1 MKSKGQKESKKH
13 EDRLAKVIGGQRSAG
28 SGSFWSRKGDVR
40 NKDLLIEH
48 KWTGKASFTVKAAVL
63 EKIVKE
69 AILDSRTPVLGFS
82 LNNEN
87 YVMLTEDD
95 FLELLHTLQEHN
107 CTTTISDTQKAG
119 DTKPNAEEWIQN
131 SGTHQEINLNIN
143 Q

>member
-1 MKSKGQKESKKH
+1 MKSEGLKKSQKH
-13 EDRLAKVIGGQRSAG
+13 EARLAGVLNGKVNAG
-28 SGSFWSRKGDVR
+28 SGAFWSRKGDVR
-40 NKDLLIEH
+40 SADVLLEH
-48 KWTGKASFTVKAAVL
+48 KYTGKTSFTVKAAVL

-119 DTKPNAEEWIQN
+119 DTKPNAEDWIQN